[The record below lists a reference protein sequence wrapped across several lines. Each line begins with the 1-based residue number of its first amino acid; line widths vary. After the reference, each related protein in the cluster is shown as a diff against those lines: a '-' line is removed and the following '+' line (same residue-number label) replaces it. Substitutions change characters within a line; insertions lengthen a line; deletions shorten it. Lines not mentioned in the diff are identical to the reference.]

1 MDTSTLFRTFTPQDI
16 AVRAGGDGRTIH
28 GIAVP
33 WDYPIRVDDRLN
45 EEFAPGSFNHQVR
58 AVESGRVGFEREHTE
73 LGGVLIGPTKMIR
86 NDAAGLYF
94 EARASKTPAG
104 DETLELVRD
113 GALRQISIAFRE
125 RPRGQAIRND
135 SQMGQVTRRTKADL
149 KAIAVV
155 RAGAYDDAAAVTGT
169 RSALDDEDEFD
180 EQIRSTTYVDLAST
194 PPRRKVMTLGLPPL
208 PAPPGI

>member
-1 MDTSTLFRTFTPQDI
+1 METTTLFRTFTPPDI
-16 AVRAGGDGRTIH
+16 SVRADGDGRTIH

-45 EEFAPGSFNHQVR
+45 EEFAPGSFNHQIR

-86 NDAAGLYF
+86 NDGAGLYF

-125 RPRGQAIRND
+125 RPRGQVTRND
-135 SQMGQVTRRTKADL
+135 PGFGEVTRRTKADL

-155 RAGAYDDAAAVTGT
+155 RAGAYDDAATVTGV
-169 RSALDDEDEFD
+169 RAAVDDDEFD
-180 EQIRSTTYVDLAST
+180 DQTRSTTYIDLGAT
-194 PPRRKVMTLGLPPL
+194 PPRRTVLQLPPL